1 MTVGTGGNGTVPFTP
16 SQADF
21 HNIGH
26 DHPILNINHLT
37 LNHCSDE
44 LVLNGVKVLRTKM
57 L

>member
-16 SQADF
+16 SDF